1 MSKKKKNAATRND
14 RTQQQMAEEPLG
26 AALLAPVA
34 GLVLLT
40 VAAVNSLRDRSK
52 NEDNGYV
59 PPSQTDAAKPP
70 PEDKGIKAK
79 LARIPVLG
87 VAIKVNDRYGE
98 LKGNNLAASV
108 AFQSFVSIFPLMLVI
123 VAILG
128 FLAAGS
134 VDVTGKIVSN
144 LGLTGEAAKI
154 IGNAVSAAS
163 KNKGA
168 TAPIGLLGLFWSGLG
183 LVNAIQYALD
193 QVWQVEDRGMKDK
206 AFGLMWLTGAAVLFV
221 GSAAVTTVINWL
233 PGFAAPLGILAGL
246 VVSFGLWL
254 WTFRVLPNR
263 TLPWKALVPGALL
276 GAVGMEVLKV
286 VGAVYVPR
294 TVANSSALYG
304 SLGVV
309 FAVLAWLLLF
319 SRLVLYAAV
328 LNVIRWERQE
338 GTVKTTI
345 EVPAGKGIQPSDDIG
360 RSGRVEREDAAA

>member
-1 MSKKKKNAATRND
+1 MSKKHDPIHATAD
-14 RTQQQMAEEPLG
+14 AGKPPSAVDG
-26 AALLAPVA
+26 VLAPVA

-40 VAAVNSLRDRSK
+40 VAAVSSIRDRRSK
-52 NEDNGYV
+52 PKTGYIA
-59 PPSQTDAAKPP
+59 PSQTDAAAPSPKS
-70 PEDKGIKAK
+70 KGIKAK
-79 LARIPVLG
+79 LERLPVIG
-87 VAIKVNDRYGE
+87 VAVKVNTRYGE

-123 VAILG
+123 VGVLG
-128 FLAAGS
+128 FLAAGD

-154 IGNAVSAAS
+154 IGNAVSAAAE
-163 KNKGA
+163 NKAA
-168 TAPIGLLGLFWSGLG
+168 TAPIGLVGLLWSGLG

-206 AFGLMWLTGAAVLFV
+206 AFGLMWLVGAAVLFV

-233 PGFAAPLGILAGL
+233 PGVVAPLGILAGL

-254 WTFRVLPNR
+254 WTFKVLPNR
-263 TLPWKALVPGALL
+263 KMPWRALVPGALV
-276 GAVGMEVLKV
+276 GAVGMEILKV
-286 VGAVYVPR
+286 VGAIYVPR

-319 SRLVLYAAV
+319 SRLVLYSAV
-328 LNVIRWERQE
+328 LNVIRWERRM
-338 GTVKTTI
+338 GTVETTI
-345 EVPAGKGIQPSDDIG
+345 EVPAGRGIQPSDDVTRG
-360 RSGRVEREDAAA
+360 GRVERDDAAA